1 MEINLKQIKE
11 LIKIV
16 ENSEQVNELEVA
28 EGNKSIKVKCG
39 VQAVAQQVHIPAAM
53 AQPQMQAHANIT
65 PDMAPGKD
73 KSPEPQTAA
82 GHQVKSPMVGTYYSA
97 ASPGAKAFVS
107 VGQKVKA
114 GDTLCIIE
122 AMKMMNQIEAEV
134 SGTIKQIVAQN
145 EDPIEFDQV
154 LMIIEEDK

>member
-1 MEINLKQIKE
+1 MEINIKQIKE

-16 ENSEQVNELEVA
+16 ENSEQVNELEVS

-39 VQAVAQQVHIPAAM
+39 TQTIVQQSHIPALISQ
-53 AQPQMQAHANIT
+53 AQAQTNIT

-73 KSPEPQTAA
+73 KSPEPKTAS
-82 GHQVKSPMVGTYYSA
+82 GYQVKSPMVGTYYSA
-97 ASPGAKAFVS
+97 ASPEAKSFAS

-122 AMKMMNQIEAEV
+122 AMKMMNQIEAET
-134 SGTIKQIVAQN
+134 SGTIKQIIAKN
-145 EDPIEFDQV
+145 EDPIEYDQV